1 MADIAGTPPVWPAL
15 REELQLREAGVN
27 RDGSPA
33 WHLNDPVRNLW
44 FRLGWLEIEILKRW

>member
-1 MADIAGTPPVWPAL
+1 MTNIAGMSPVWPAL
-15 REELQLREAGVN
+15 REELHLREAGIN

-44 FRLGWLEIEILKRW
+44 FRLGWLEIEIL